1 MIATKIYQ
9 FKAKN
14 SEVKDCAL
22 CLRNVSKDY
31 TNNNMRNT
39 GLKGTG
45 DFLC

>member
-22 CLRNVSKDY
+22 CLHNISKDY

-45 DFLC
+45 NFFC